1 MITKETLLAKK
12 QGYLQQAEQHK
23 FDSIANA
30 GAADAMDEL
39 IKELDKEQD
48 VPKA

>member
-1 MITKETLLAKK
+1 MITKEMLLAKK

-23 FDSIANA
+23 LDSIANA

-48 VPKA
+48 VTKA